1 MRNLTRPFLRQF
13 PAALFC
19 ALLMASV
26 VASGKD
32 VPLPRQPAIQLKAGG
47 QSIQAEVVASDETR
61 QRGLMFRASMGKN
74 EGMLFVFTE
83 RAYHSM
89 WMRNTPLPLSVA
101 FIDDAGK
108 ILSIH
113 EMEPFSETNHMAA
126 GPAKY
131 ALEMNLGWFV
141 THKVSVGDRILGLEK
156 APKPK

>member
-1 MRNLTRPFLRQF
+1 MQILMRAFL
-13 PAALFC
+13 ATLFC
-19 ALLMASV
+19 ALLIASAV
-26 VASGKD
+26 TSAKD
-32 VPLPRQPAIQLKAGG
+32 VPLPRQPTIYLKAGS

-61 QRGLMFRASMGKN
+61 QRGLMFRESMGKN
-74 EGMLFVFTE
+74 DGMLFVFTE

-101 FIDDAGK
+101 FMDDSGK

-113 EMEPFSETNHMAA
+113 DMQPFSDTNHMAA

-131 ALEMNLGWFV
+131 ALEMNLGWYV
-141 THKVSVGDRILGLEK
+141 TNKVRVGDRIAGLEK